1 MAGIA
6 SVVAELMAGLGEAD
20 LRNRE
25 GVTFAAHTESGHAG
39 HIRLKGEHHQ
49 IVDGA
54 EIVARLRGGNIAVRP
69 LAIGLGN
76 LWKRSVEPLIGS
88 PSPNLRFAHGGEIL
102 LHAPLVFSTHLLLE
116 PVHLGEVRIEDAA
129 LATQFLPLGC

>member
-6 SVVAELMAGLGEAD
+6 SVVAELMAGLGETD

-25 GVTFAAHTESGHAG
+25 GTTFAAHTEGGHAS

-49 IVDGA
+49 VVNGA

-69 LAIGLGN
+69 LTIGLGN
-76 LWKRSVEPLIGS
+76 LWQRSI
-88 PSPNLRFAHGGEIL
+88 
-102 LHAPLVFSTHLLLE
+102 
-116 PVHLGEVRIEDAA
+116 
-129 LATQFLPLGC
+129 